1 MPQEQRSACMLE
13 ERARE
18 RDAHRMYMTLKPTN
32 HVSLA
37 SEITINVFYVL
48 MLDHVRLATAISR
61 WTELRRQDVLAC

>member
-18 RDAHRMYMTLKPTN
+18 RERDAHRMYMTLKPTS

-37 SEITINVFYVL
+37 SEITIINVFYVL
-48 MLDHVRLATAISR
+48 MLDHVRLVSGHF
-61 WTELRRQDVLAC
+61 

>member
-1 MPQEQRSACMLE
+1 
-13 ERARE
+13 
-18 RDAHRMYMTLKPTN
+18 MTLKPTS

-61 WTELRRQDVLAC
+61 WTELRRQDVLACLLAHLNERNQLGRTTIPAI